1 MRTCCRFPLL
11 LPPMLVR
18 PRPVPFRPTLG
29 TLRNHKAKA
38 EKVSE
43 RDEERTSCHLPFGID
58 YLYFIKGA
66 WGCGSVVV
74 SSSCRFRGQ
83 ILEHLSSRVCEDPM
97 HCCSP
102 VPDPEFLVKT
112 VYLLWAR
119 VTHDSRDDQIQYID
133 IVQVYTPWLI
143 VVKK

>member
-1 MRTCCRFPLL
+1 MVVQWSYRR
-11 LPPMLVR
+11 
-18 PRPVPFRPTLG
+18 
-29 TLRNHKAKA
+29 
-38 EKVSE
+38 
-43 RDEERTSCHLPFGID
+43 I
-58 YLYFIKGA
+58 
-66 WGCGSVVV
+66 VVV
-74 SSSCRFRGQ
+74 RGQ
-83 ILEHLSSRVCEDPM
+83 TSEHLSSRVCEDPM